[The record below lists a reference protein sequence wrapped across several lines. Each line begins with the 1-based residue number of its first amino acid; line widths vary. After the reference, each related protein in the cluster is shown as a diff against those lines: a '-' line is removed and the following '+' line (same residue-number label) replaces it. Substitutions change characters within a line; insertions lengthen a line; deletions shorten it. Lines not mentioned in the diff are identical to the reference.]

1 MAGILIVAILLYVCL
16 GLQIEQLQEEIRD
29 LEGAQEETWRSETAS
44 LMQETQALHK
54 DKSALLQQVNTTYET
69 GTRKWSDDA

>member
-1 MAGILIVAILLYVCL
+1 MSL

-54 DKSALLQQVNTTYET
+54 DKSTLLQQVRHYM
-69 GTRKWSDDA
+69 